1 MTADEQIEALTDQ
14 LKQALGQLQQM
25 SEQLKATQEQLHQA
39 QARIAELEKRKTPTP
54 SFVKAN
60 AKKRSG
66 EEKKPRKKRDARF
79 NRARPRSLPT
89 QIEEHR
95 IVTCPDCHLRLGG
108 ISLARV
114 REVIDVPPPPRV
126 EVTEHRIFKG
136 WCSGCQRWH
145 EAPVDFSEQVPGQG
159 RLGVRLASIIAYLRT
174 VMRLPLRQI
183 QAVLRDL
190 HGFVVSLGELVELLH
205 RIKRVAQ
212 PVLDDLKAG
221 IRSSPAVQADE
232 TGWRE
237 DGQNG
242 YIWSV
247 STPTLRYYEYH
258 HSRGGEVVKQM
269 IGEVF
274 QGVLGSDFYAGYNVH
289 LGLHQRCW
297 VHFLRDIHE
306 LKDDFPDD
314 QDLHQW
320 AKQVKALYEQAV
332 AWAEKGMDPTLPP
345 RRQQH
350 LCVAQQHAFEQHLWT
365 LCQPYARTTAPQHT
379 LCERVERFLPEL
391 FVFVAVPGVPAHNN
405 LAERSVR
412 PLVVAR
418 KISGG
423 SRSPK
428 GSATRMGLASLFG
441 TWMAQ
446 RLNPFQQCLALLTSA
461 SSLG

>member
-1 MTADEQIEALTDQ
+1 MTAEEQIEHLTAQ
-14 LKQALGQLQQM
+14 LKRALEQLQASQ
-25 SEQLKATQEQLHQA
+25 EELRKAQE
-39 QARIAELEKRKTPTP
+39 RIAELEKKKTPPP

-60 AKKRSG
+60 AKKPKA
-66 EEKKPRKKRDARF
+66 EEKKPRKKREAQY
-79 NRARPRSLPT
+79 NRARKLSVPT

-95 IVTCPDCHLRLGG
+95 LVACPDCHLRLGG

-136 WCSGCQRWH
+136 WCAGCQRWY
-145 EAPVDFSEQVPGQG
+145 EAPMDFSSQVLGQG
-159 RLGVRLASIIAYLRT
+159 RIGVRLASMIAYLRT
-174 VMRLPLRQI
+174 LMRLPLRQI

-190 HGFVVSLGELVELLH
+190 HGFEVSLGELVELLH
-205 RIKRVAQ
+205 RIKAFAQ
-212 PVLDDLKAG
+212 PVLDGLKTALQT
-221 IRSSPAVQADE
+221 SPAVQADE

-242 YIWSV
+242 YIWSL
-247 STPTLRYYEYH
+247 STPAIRYYEYH
-258 HSRGGEVVKQM
+258 HSRGGEVVKQL
-269 IGEVF
+269 IGEDF

-289 LGLHQRCW
+289 QGLHQRCW

-314 QDLHQW
+314 QDLRQW
-320 AKQVKALYEQAV
+320 ARQVKALYEQAV
-332 AWAEKGMDPTLPP
+332 AWAD
-345 RRQQH
+345 
-350 LCVAQQHAFEQHLWT
+350 
-365 LCQPYARTTAPQHT
+365 
-379 LCERVERFLPEL
+379 
-391 FVFVAVPGVPAHNN
+391 
-405 LAERSVR
+405 
-412 PLVVAR
+412 
-418 KISGG
+418 SGG

-446 RLNPFQQCLALLTSA
+446 HLNPFHQCLALLTSS

>member
-1 MTADEQIEALTDQ
+1 MTAEEQIEELTNQ
-14 LKQALGQLQQM
+14 LKQALEQLQQTT
-25 SEQLKATQEQLHQA
+25 EQLQATQAALQKAE
-39 QARIAELEKRKTPTP
+39 ARIAELEKQKTPPP

-60 AKKRSG
+60 AKKPKP
-66 EEKKPRKKRDARF
+66 EEKKLRQKRAAHFNQARKL
-79 NRARPRSLPT
+79 SVPT

-95 IVTCPDCHLRLGG
+95 IITCPDCHLRLGG
-108 ISLARV
+108 LSLARV
-114 REVIDVPPPPRV
+114 REVMDVPPMPRV
-126 EVTEHRIFKG
+126 EVTHHRIFKG
-136 WCSGCQRWH
+136 WCAGCQRWH
-145 EAPVDFSEQVPGQG
+145 EAPVDFSKQVLGQG
-159 RLGVRLASIIAYLRT
+159 RIGVRLASIMAYLRT
-174 VMRLPLRQI
+174 VMRLPLRQL
-183 QAVLRDL
+183 QAVLRDV

-205 RIKRVAQ
+205 RITEFAQ
-212 PVLDDLKAG
+212 PVLDGLKAA
-221 IRSSPAVQADE
+221 IQASPAVQADE

-247 STPTLRYYEYH
+247 STPDIRYYEYH
-258 HSRGGEVVKQM
+258 HSRGGAVVKQM
-269 IGEVF
+269 IGEDF
-274 QGVLGSDFYAGYNVH
+274 QGVLGSDFYAGYNIH
-289 LGLHQRCW
+289 QGLHQRCW

-314 QDLHQW
+314 QDLRQW
-320 AKQVKALYEQAV
+320 AKQVKTLYEQAV
-332 AWAEKGMDPTLPP
+332 AWADKGVDPTLPP
-345 RRQQH
+345 RKQH
-350 LCVAQQHAFEQHLWT
+350 QLRVAQQHAYEQQLWT
-365 LCQPYARTTAPQHT
+365 LCQPYVRTTAPQHT

-446 RLNPFQQCLALLTSA
+446 HLNPFHQCLALLTLPT
-461 SSLG
+461 SLG